1 MSAKLHDTNEQDEYT
16 YLESNAAEN
25 ILLLDLA
32 QNFKGV
38 DPDIDRRI
46 DAAAAEIVGKSFVK
60 SIPPH
65 PPGAPRKPL
74 YFEGSP
80 GTGKTTLSRSA
91 FERFCKIAGLNMVE
105 HFDESFIPGPNDA
118 VFAVVNLSGETNKSE
133 MGGLMTRLSYG
144 SVTQEDG
151 DVSGEAIAAL
161 KEIATRIEAGADLA
175 NLKVSR
181 AGGNNDATITIEG
194 AAAIADRVW
203 ASAIDGAQRHF
214 PNTKFRETALPTAT
228 NEVGYKVKGEGTGKI
243 SISLAAPPESAED
256 ATKRNAV
263 QYVAAK
269 LPNVRFAQIARARF
283 AMVNFDDVANA
294 SEPVRNVL
302 LEVAQFGR
310 VSGLMNTGRAY
321 IALTGNIGA
330 ADNTNTMSRASDAEV
345 TRVEKYRILDTP
357 QAWAERMMA
366 KYATTGDCQFASF
379 IQISGSQPGIF
390 SSSKEAPAKRGAPK
404 PNSRSLENALAAV
417 SGYFQMAK
425 DADTSVLY
433 FQEEIRTRV
442 AATAG
447 KRVADAYLA
456 HVVAM
461 ETQAVPL
468 AKEVL
473 ETGKIPE
480 AFHRHVV
487 DFNSPAEQDFGFRFS
502 TALAEAFSS
511 AYGDDKKAKGRAQA
525 FENVCV
531 GLGQVQP
538 TMSAFALSKIA
549 LSLGEKK
556 EEAEST
562 GKKINVILDDDLIKD
577 LAKGFAGSVK
587 KGAWDDPESAE
598 IDFKTSISGF
608 RSINDALPASR
619 K

>member
-1 MSAKLHDTNEQDEYT
+1 MSAVKSVDTNEADEYT

-38 DPDIDRRI
+38 DPEIDRRI
-46 DAAAAEIVGKSFVK
+46 DAAAVEIVGKPFVK

-80 GTGKTTLSRSA
+80 GVGKTTLSRGA
-91 FERFCKIAGLNMVE
+91 FERFCRIAGLNMVE

-144 SVTQEDG
+144 ASTSDDVDG
-151 DVSGEAIAAL
+151 VGEALNAFKDIV
-161 KEIATRIEAGADLA
+161 TRIEAGAELA
-175 NLKVSR
+175 NLKVMRSDLPSEAAFR
-181 AGGNNDATITIEG
+181 IEG
-194 AAAIADRVW
+194 APAVADRVVQN
-203 ASAIDGAQRHF
+203 ALDGAQRRF
-214 PNTKFRETALPTAT
+214 PAVKLRQAAT
-228 NEVGYKVKGEGTGKI
+228 NAAGNEIGYMVTGEGTGKVEI
-243 SISLAAPPESAED
+243 RLAAPPENREEAV
-256 ATKRNAV
+256 KRDAV

-269 LPNVRFAQIARARF
+269 LPNLRFAQIARARF

-321 IALTGNIGA
+321 IAMTGNIGA

-357 QAWAERMMA
+357 AAWAERMMS

-390 SSSKEAPAKRGAPK
+390 SSSKEMPVKRGAPK

-417 SGYFQMAK
+417 SGYFEMARE
-425 DADTSVLY
+425 ASTSVLF

-461 ETQAVPL
+461 ETEAVPI
-468 AKEVL
+468 AKECL
-473 ETGKIPE
+473 NTGKIPDK
-480 AFHRHVV
+480 FYDHVK
-487 DFNSPAEQDFGFRFS
+487 DFNSPSEQDFGFRFA
-502 TALAEAFSS
+502 TALADEFTALCR
-511 AYGDDKKAKGRAQA
+511 ANDTKGRAGK
-525 FENVCV
+525 FENVCI
-531 GLGQVQP
+531 GLGQLQP
-538 TMSAFALSKIA
+538 TMATFALSKIA
-549 LSLGEKK
+549 MTLGEKG
-556 EEAEST
+556 EAT
-562 GKKINVILDDDLIKD
+562 QGAGKKLNIILDDDLIKD
-577 LAKGFAGSVK
+577 LAKGFSASVK
-587 KGAWDDPESAE
+587 KGAWDDPDAAE

-608 RSINDALPASR
+608 RSTNDAIKPYTV
-619 K
+619 